1 MSLFVLIMN
10 ATTRK
15 KNKKFHVSSKGII
28 IVGQVEL
35 LFPLLN
41 KLQLWNVY
49 PLSCYK
55 YAYKYAYTNLFFLR
69 LTNVH
74 LLKEKLSWIL

>member
-15 KNKKFHVSSKGII
+15 KNKKFHVSSKEII

-55 YAYKYAYTNLFFLR
+55 YAYTNLFFLR